1 MAPVALLELEACVHA
16 HCTAF
21 MVLLIRLLGDSR
33 HYFSC
38 CYVPWCTTCARTT
51 LCPCS
56 ERYLSL
62 LHLAVA
68 RARCRPVCTR
78 LLRALGGTPC
88 LDRAASLLP
97 LQAYSLNACACNH
110 LQPCLLCGV
119 YPCVY
124 MLGYLCKSVTDRGFA
139 PIGDSCR
146 SIVGRLPSLSGARVL
161 RRHAEL
167 PA

>member
-1 MAPVALLELEACVHA
+1 VCEPTGLITLRLTLQVNGTGCSTRARGMRPRPLHRLYGTTHTPTWGFSSLLLLLLRALVYYLRA
-16 HCTAF
+16 HNF
-21 MVLLIRLLGDSR
+21 M
-33 HYFSC
+33 
-38 CYVPWCTTCARTT
+38 
-51 LCPCS
+51 PCS
-56 ERYLSL
+56 KRYLSL

-119 YPCVY
+119 YPCVH
-124 MLGYLCKSVTDRGFA
+124 MLG
-139 PIGDSCR
+139 
-146 SIVGRLPSLSGARVL
+146 
-161 RRHAEL
+161 
-167 PA
+167 